1 MTNDVSNWFR
11 YFSNDQNGV
20 LENCLASHTNKN
32 PTAFSPWF
40 FFLSEEKSEQ
50 FDALSQKSSHL
61 YPMLLL
67 IEFSL
72 MRNRAVGEFAATA
85 AILCTFFALRFARTE
100 CAQIKVI
107 TPTTANDYRFL
118 RLCVVMLWCAV
129 DVLCNFSNCL
139 TLELQKIQSQTA
151 GRKRDREP
159 CIIYNVATFIL
170 TLCHFCHPI
179 Q

>member
-1 MTNDVSNWFR
+1 
-11 YFSNDQNGV
+11 
-20 LENCLASHTNKN
+20 
-32 PTAFSPWF
+32 
-40 FFLSEEKSEQ
+40 
-50 FDALSQKSSHL
+50 
-61 YPMLLL
+61 MLLL

-151 GRKRDREP
+151 GRKRERAMHHLQCRDFYFDFMSFLSP
-159 CIIYNVATFIL
+159 YYYSIKKAYAFYDKLSSKMMVVAISISML
-170 TLCHFCHPI
+170 PI
-179 Q
+179 RPEKS

>member
-1 MTNDVSNWFR
+1 
-11 YFSNDQNGV
+11 
-20 LENCLASHTNKN
+20 
-32 PTAFSPWF
+32 
-40 FFLSEEKSEQ
+40 
-50 FDALSQKSSHL
+50 
-61 YPMLLL
+61 
-67 IEFSL
+67 

-85 AILCTFFALRFARTE
+85 AILCTFFFALRASR
-100 CAQIKVI
+100 AQIKVI

-118 RLCVVMLWCAV
+118 RLRVVLLWCA

-139 TLELQKIQSQTA
+139 TLELQKICLRRLL
-151 GRKRDREP
+151 GRKREP

>member
-1 MTNDVSNWFR
+1 
-11 YFSNDQNGV
+11 
-20 LENCLASHTNKN
+20 
-32 PTAFSPWF
+32 
-40 FFLSEEKSEQ
+40 
-50 FDALSQKSSHL
+50 
-61 YPMLLL
+61 MLLL

-72 MRNRAVGEFAATA
+72 MRNRAVGEFAAAA

-151 GRKRDREP
+151 GRKREREP